1 MKFKIHVYFT
11 EVKNRCR
18 NIQLEIKVIR
28 KNNCEIYERK
38 VSINLIEKVIL
49 LIRTPFV
56 HLEARKSSRA

>member
-1 MKFKIHVYFT
+1 MQFKIHVYFT
-11 EVKNRCR
+11 EAENRCR
-18 NIQLEIKVIR
+18 NIQLEIKVVR